1 MKQAAVDARKKRR
14 FKAVGRAI
22 IALSRTSRL
31 SDLLAAFET
40 PSPGHSAL
48 PARPETI
55 QPGDHDNQVAVAMT
69 GVRTPVSVQG
79 SDDEVSLDGDV
90 DREDLTASG
99 VSVSDDVIEYS
110 NPVLTALSR
119 RGSIQVSFALC
130 DYRCGSMV
138 TWLLCI
144 HWSLADF
151 KSTCAHKKSASTTSW
166 KRA

>member
-31 SDLLAAFET
+31 TDMLAAFET
-40 PSPGHSAL
+40 PSTGHSAL
-48 PARPETI
+48 TI

-69 GVRTPVSVQG
+69 GVRTPAPVQG
-79 SDDEVSLDGDV
+79 SDDEVNVHGDAS
-90 DREDLTASG
+90 REDLSASG
-99 VSVSDDVIEYS
+99 ASVSVSDDVIEYS

-138 TWLLCI
+138 T
-144 HWSLADF
+144 
-151 KSTCAHKKSASTTSW
+151 
-166 KRA
+166 

>member
-1 MKQAAVDARKKRR
+1 MKHTAVDARKQRR

-22 IALSRTSRL
+22 VALSKSTRL
-31 SDLLAAFET
+31 VNMLATLET
-40 PSPGHSAL
+40 PSSAE
-48 PARPETI
+48 PERTVNSA
-55 QPGDHDNQVAVAMT
+55 DSDRDNQVAVAMT

-138 TWLLCI
+138 T
-144 HWSLADF
+144 
-151 KSTCAHKKSASTTSW
+151 
-166 KRA
+166 